1 MRIEDTREAVALA
14 VTACDEKK
22 AGNITVL
29 ELDKNSSGF
38 TDYFLICTGTNPRQI
53 QTISDEIDRKL
64 SAAGHEPKHVEGYT
78 QAEWILL
85 DYVDFVVHIFS
96 ENARKFYD
104 LERLWKSATH
114 VSREDL
120 KAARASRKPARKTTA
135 VKAAAK
141 PAKKAASIKPRKT
154 AARKS
159 SSRGR
164 KRS

>member
-1 MRIEDTREAVALA
+1 MRIDDTREAVALA
-14 VTACDEKK
+14 VAACDEKK

-38 TDYFLICTGTNPRQI
+38 TDYFLICTGTNPRQG
-53 QTISDEIDRKL
+53 QAISDEIDKRL
-64 SAAGHEPKHVEGYT
+64 SAAGHQPKHVEGYT

-104 LERLWKSATH
+104 LERLWKSAKH
-114 VSREDL
+114 VSSEDL
-120 KAARASRKPARKTTA
+120 KAARAARKPARKTA
-135 VKAAAK
+135 PAKATAK
-141 PAKKAASIKPRKT
+141 PAKRAAKT
-154 AARKS
+154 KKRAKS
-159 SSRGR
+159 LSRGR